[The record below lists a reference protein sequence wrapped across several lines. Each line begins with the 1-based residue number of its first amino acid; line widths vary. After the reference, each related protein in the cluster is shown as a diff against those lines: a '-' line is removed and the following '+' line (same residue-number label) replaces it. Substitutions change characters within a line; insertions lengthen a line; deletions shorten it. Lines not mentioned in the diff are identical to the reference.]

1 MPAAIE
7 ISIKVEPY
15 WNVKTGL
22 YLLLLNAAFIKVEP
36 YWNVKWDYTI
46 YPYWYSRIKVEPY
59 WNVKALMGA

>member
-1 MPAAIE
+1 MPTAIE

-36 YWNVKWDYTI
+36 YWNVKSPVDI
-46 YPYWYSRIKVEPY
+46 
-59 WNVKALMGA
+59 N

>member
-1 MPAAIE
+1 MPTAIE

-22 YLLLLNAAFIKVEP
+22 YLLLNAAFIKVEP